1 MRYDM
6 MWYDMIC
13 YAIHLLHHYTL
24 QYLHGV
30 YSACAILYYI
40 PTTVLLP
47 PTTPSPYLSIYAR
60 ACKRE
65 RDGWMDGWM
74 DGMKERRE

>member
-1 MRYDM
+1 MIWYDM
-6 MWYDMIC
+6 MWYDMIR

-40 PTTVLLP
+40 PTTV
-47 PTTPSPYLSIYAR
+47 PTTTTSYYSTYHSALLMIRYR
-60 ACKRE
+60 WM
-65 RDGWMDGWM
+65 DGVSEWMDGWM
-74 DGMKERRE
+74 G

>member
-6 MWYDMIC
+6 MWYDMIR

-30 YSACAILYYI
+30 YSACAILHTYYHHHHYYI
-40 PTTVLLP
+40 ITLL
-47 PTTPSPYLSIYAR
+47 IYIRAR
-60 ACKRE
+60 V
-65 RDGWMDGWM
+65 
-74 DGMKERRE
+74 